1 MSLSVVL
8 TVKDVAKSM
17 TFYLDTLGLESL
29 GDNGTLPGP
38 DGKPVFGAVAHEGSQ
53 IMLSTE
59 LAEGPLAGMP
69 GAGVQ
74 VYIMFSD
81 KQKDIDAYYAGLKA
95 KGVAMYAELADKFW
109 GERGFIAIDPDGY
122 HLHFAK
128 QVRDVSEAEMIAA
141 SKENRTN

>member
-8 TVKDVAKSM
+8 TVKDVAKSVA
-17 TFYLDTLGLESL
+17 FYADTLGLESK
-29 GDNGTLPGP
+29 GTLPGP
-38 DGKPVFGAVAHEGSQ
+38 DGKPVFGSVAHDGSQ

-74 VYIMFSD
+74 VYILFDD

-95 KGVAMYAELADKFW
+95 KSVVMFAEIADTFW
-109 GERGFIAIDPDGY
+109 GERGFVAIDPDGY

-128 QVRDVSEAEMIAA
+128 QMRDVTEEEMIADIKA
-141 SKENRTN
+141 GRTN